1 MELFGRKD
9 LIKTILVVAAHPDD
23 DILGCGGSIASHV
36 ENGDKVF
43 ILFMSNGVDSRKDI
57 QNHDFEKRKSAA
69 ISSSKVLGAQ
79 TPIFFDFPDNRMDSV
94 DLLDIVQPLEK
105 LIEKIKPEVVYTHHI
120 GDLNIDHQITH
131 KAVVTACRPQPGFCV
146 KEIFAFEVLSSTE
159 WQTSEYLPFI
169 PNVYFDISNQI
180 EKKCK
185 ALKFYDNEMRQ
196 SPHSRSIDNTIRLN
210 ALRGNSVGV
219 DYAEAF
225 ILIRSL
231 KKIVKI
237 T

>member
-1 MELFGRKD
+1 MLKKV
-9 LIKTILVVAAHPDD
+9 LIVAAHPDD
-23 DILGCGGSIASHV
+23 EILGCGGAMALHSDK
-36 ENGDKVF
+36 GDKVHV
-43 ILFMSNGVDSRKDI
+43 IFMTNGTTSRGAKNRLLDEI
-57 QNHDFEKRKSAA
+57 NQRKQSALDA
-69 ISSSKVLGAQ
+69 CNIVGAQ
-79 TPIFFDFPDNRMDSV
+79 HPIFLDFPDNQMDACSM
-94 DLLDIVQPLEK
+94 LEITQR
-105 LIEKIKPEVVYTHHI
+105 LEDVINRIEPEIIYTHHSK
-120 GDLNIDHQITH
+120 DLNIDHQLTH
-131 KAVVTACRPQPGFCV
+131 QAVMTACRPQPNNFV
-146 KEIFAFEVLSSTE
+146 YEIYSFEVLSSTE

-196 SPHSRSIDNTIRLN
+196 SPHSRSIDNAIRLN